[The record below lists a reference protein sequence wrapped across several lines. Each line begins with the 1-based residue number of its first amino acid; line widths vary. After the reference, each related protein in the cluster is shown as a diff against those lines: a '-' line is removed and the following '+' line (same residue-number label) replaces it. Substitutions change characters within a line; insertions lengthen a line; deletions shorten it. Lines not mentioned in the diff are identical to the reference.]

1 MSSPASA
8 PRPLVLLSFAAI
20 YLIWGS
26 TYFFIREA
34 LYGFPPMLLGGFRF
48 LGAGLLLLGW
58 CVVRGIPVRLGRADL
73 KLAVITGICLALIG
87 NGAVVWAEQSL
98 PSGVVAIM
106 IAIVPLWMVLLDRPQ
121 WAVNFRSP
129 STLLGVLT
137 GFIGVLLLFSDRMG
151 APAEGQG
158 SSAELIGLCLLIGCT
173 FCWATGSLY
182 AKHHPASVPAAVSIG
197 WQMALGG
204 IFFLIAATVHGEWAM
219 FDPAAVPTRAWTA
232 MAYLMVFGSLVAFSA
247 YVWLLSVRPAT
258 QVSTYAYVNPVVAVL
273 LGAYVGHEHISPR
286 ELMGLGVI
294 LGSVLLINL
303 AKYRKRA

>member
-1 MSSPASA
+1 MPGAPARS
-8 PRPLVLLSFAAI
+8 LVMLAFAAI

-48 LGAGLLLLGW
+48 LGAGVLLLGW
-58 CVVRGIPVRLGRADL
+58 CLMRGTSVRVGPADL
-73 KLAVITGICLALIG
+73 KLAVVTGICLALIG

-98 PSGVVAIM
+98 PSGTVAIM

-151 APAEGQG
+151 APVEGRDAG
-158 SSAELIGLCLLIGCT
+158 AELIGLFLLIGCT
-173 FCWATGSLY
+173 FCWAAGSLY

-197 WQMALGG
+197 WQMTLGG
-204 IFFLIAATVHGEWAM
+204 LFFLVAATVHGEWAV
-219 FDPAAVPTRAWTA
+219 FEPVAVPTRAWA
-232 MAYLMVFGSLVAFSA
+232 AIVYLTIFGSLIAFSA
-247 YVWLLSVRPAT
+247 YVWLLGVRPAT

-273 LGAYVGHEHISPR
+273 LGAYVGHEHISVR
-286 ELMGLGVI
+286 ELIGLGVI

-303 AKYRKRA
+303 ARYRRR